1 MELSQKILAE
11 ISQITRDIEDNYPEL
26 QKYLD
31 ENPLTLSDDD
41 NNSEASMNNQDL
53 QEYLE
58 SLKELVRKYKEEH

>member
-31 ENPLTLSDDD
+31 ENPLTLSDDH
-41 NNSEASMNNQDL
+41 NNSETSMNNEDL
-53 QEYLE
+53 KEYLE